1 MLCMYAIPVQ
11 CYVGK
16 SCNNV
21 MQVKALQRYEG
32 STCTMYNF
40 MSCTMLC
47 RQPAQCYV
55 GNTCTMLC
63 R

>member
-1 MLCMYAIPVQ
+1 MYNVLCVKALQ

-16 SCNNV
+16 AVQCN
-21 MQVKALQRYEG
+21 
-32 STCTMYNF
+32 
-40 MSCTMLC
+40 
-47 RQPAQCYV
+47 V